1 MVLEMLMLV
10 ATVAIIAFNDR
21 IDKLYLCSGFSL
33 KKNRDITNVP
43 FPNRALPIIN
53 AEYIKECLPT

>member
-21 IDKLYLCSGFSL
+21 IIKLYFMFWI
-33 KKNRDITNVP
+33 KKKMRNITNVL
-43 FPNRALPIIN
+43 FSNRTLLAIN
-53 AEYIKECLPT
+53 AEYIEECLPT